1 MANVPAPVYE
11 SFEATTFRGD
21 TMDVIEKAN
30 SIINSYRKQGY
41 VLSLR
46 QLYYQFVSR
55 DLIAN
60 NDKEYKRLGD
70 IVSDGAVADL
80 LEADRLTTKASELL
94 S

>member
-1 MANVPAPVYE
+1 MKRRFADKNLSLSAR
-11 SFEATTFRGD
+11 ST
-21 TMDVIEKAN
+21 IEKVN
-30 SIINSYRKQGY
+30 EIIDSYHRQG
-41 VLSLR
+41 LSLTLR
-46 QLYYQFVSR
+46 QVYYQFVSR

>member
-30 SIINSYRKQGY
+30 SIIDSYRKQGY
-41 VLSLR
+41 VLTLR

-55 DLIAN
+55 DWLAN
-60 NDKEYKRLGD
+60 KAAR
-70 IVSDGAVADL
+70 SMRCPAQSTTPARGAA
-80 LEADRLTTKASELL
+80 TS
-94 S
+94 